1 MGATS
6 PHPQS
11 RVLMPDTR
19 FGSAEEAAALRPCF
33 FVLMQQI
40 TLYLFPGYDM
50 YVVKN
55 HEK

>member
-19 FGSAEEAAALRPCF
+19 FGSAEEVAALQRCF
-33 FVLMQQI
+33 FVLTQ
-40 TLYLFPGYDM
+40 
-50 YVVKN
+50 
-55 HEK
+55 